1 MHPCSSGLRTKS
13 RKICTTDTIGKI
25 VRLAPRGLPT
35 MPRLLIIQA
44 TGYRYRGLRVPYK
57 LRKRKLVGAVIPYLA
72 ALAPKE
78 WKVTL
83 VDDATE
89 EVDLNA
95 DVDVVAITIR
105 TVTSLRGYAIADAFR
120 QRGVPVLLG
129 GPHTTFHAEEAA
141 EHADAVCIG
150 EAEEIFPKML
160 EDAAGGRL
168 QKFYRRTQVASL
180 EGMPTPRWDLLN
192 PDKYVFYRPF
202 VIQYSR
208 GCPYICDFCAERRLN
223 GDYGYRYR
231 PTAEVVEDIKR
242 CGSKHIF
249 FAASQFAGDT
259 DRAMELMEALIPLR
273 IQWSTLF
280 SAHYCLDMKFLNL
293 AKRSGLLHVNTG
305 IESIN
310 QHTLNTMHKS
320 FNRASE
326 YSQMFRMLSERDI
339 SYSLNFVFGSDAD
352 DETVFDAT
360 LKLLYEH
367 KAQTAYFNIL
377 VPLRGTPLHQKFK
390 DEGRLIDEENME
402 RWPGLSCH
410 FQPLH
415 FSPEELV
422 RRIAQIRRNFYS
434 MTSAIRRLPLP
445 YKNAHF
451 ASWNL
456 HFLQRKVTANLDSMR
471 DFTEF

>member
-1 MHPCSSGLRTKS
+1 
-13 RKICTTDTIGKI
+13 
-25 VRLAPRGLPT
+25 
-35 MPRLLIIQA
+35 MPRVLIIQA
-44 TGYRYRGLRVPYK
+44 TGYRFRGLRVPYK

-72 ALAPKE
+72 ALAPRG
-78 WKVTL
+78 WTITL
-83 VDDATE
+83 IDDATE
-89 EVDLNA
+89 EVDFNA

-105 TVTSLRGYAIADAFR
+105 TVTSFRGYEIADAFR
-120 QRGVPVLLG
+120 RRGVTVLMG
-129 GPHTTFHAEEAA
+129 GPHATFHAEEVA

-150 EAEEIFPKML
+150 EAEGVFPRML
-160 EDAAGGRL
+160 EDAAAGRL
-168 QKFYRRTQVASL
+168 QKFYRRDQVASL

-192 PDKYVFYRPF
+192 PKKYVFYRPF

-208 GCPYICDFCAERRLN
+208 GCPYVCDFCAERRLN

-231 PTAEVVEDIKR
+231 PAAEVVEEIRK

-259 DRAMELMEALIPLR
+259 ERTMEFMEALIPLKIR
-273 IQWSTLF
+273 WSTLF
-280 SAHYCLDMKFLNL
+280 SPHYCLDEKFMNL
-293 AKRSGLLHVNTG
+293 AQRAGLLHVNTG

-310 QHTLNTMHKS
+310 QHTLKTMHKS
-320 FNRASE
+320 FNKAAE
-326 YSQMFRMLSERDI
+326 YSQVIRNLHKRDI
-339 SYSLNFVFGSDAD
+339 SYSLNFVFGSDGD

-360 LKLLYEH
+360 LSLLNEY

-377 VPLRGTPLHQKFK
+377 VPLRGTPQHQRFK

-410 FQPLH
+410 FRPLRC
-415 FSPEELV
+415 SPDELV
-422 RRIAQIRRNFYS
+422 RRVAQIRRDFYS
-434 MTSAIRRLPLP
+434 TTSAIRRLPFP

-456 HFLQRKVTANLDSMR
+456 HFLQRKVGSHLDSMR